1 MSQERAT
8 VRIEKVRVDT
18 EPCVKTLAAEPCAVV
33 IFGITGDL
41 AQRKLIPALYHL
53 AREGSLPEPFCVVG
67 ISRSAKDS
75 DALRAA
81 LRVGLEKFSRSKGEG
96 IDEAVWARFAARIH
110 AVAGSA
116 GDPEAYERL
125 RLKLE
130 DLDARYAL
138 PGNRLYYLA
147 VAPAIFAP
155 ILNNLKA
162 AALIRSPSCSEAWS
176 RVIVEKP
183 FGHDLASATD
193 LNRVVAE
200 VLDESQ
206 TYRIDHYLGKE
217 TVQNLLVFRFANSIF
232 EPLWNRNYIE
242 HIEVTAAED
251 LLVSNRGEFYDQAG
265 VVRDVVQNH
274 LLQILAL
281 VTMEPPVSLDGD
293 DVRDQK
299 VQAIRS
305 LRPVGEGDVVLAQY
319 EGYREVEGV
328 APGSRTPTYVAIQA
342 SLDNWR
348 WHGVPI
354 YLRAGKGLGARDT
367 EVAITF
373 KSVPSV
379 LFGKRNPTP
388 NRLIL
393 QIQPDEAITLTFA
406 SKVPGEDVTIGAV
419 TMEMLY
425 AEAFEK
431 TGGDAYERLL
441 LDGMRGDATLFARR
455 DEVEEAWRWVDP
467 FLRAWEQGSGPVP
480 TYPVGSAGPAEADAL
495 LAREGRTWRTLG

>member
-1 MSQERAT
+1 M
-8 VRIEKVRVDT
+8 
-18 EPCVKTLAAEPCAVV
+18 
-33 IFGITGDL
+33 
-41 AQRKLIPALYHL
+41 
-53 AREGSLPEPFCVVG
+53 
-67 ISRSAKDS
+67 
-75 DALRAA
+75 
-81 LRVGLEKFSRSKGEG
+81 
-96 IDEAVWARFAARIH
+96 
-110 AVAGSA
+110 
-116 GDPEAYERL
+116 
-125 RLKLE
+125 
-130 DLDARYAL
+130 
-138 PGNRLYYLA
+138 
-147 VAPAIFAP
+147 
-155 ILNNLKA
+155 
-162 AALIRSPSCSEAWS
+162 
-176 RVIVEKP
+176 
-183 FGHDLASATD
+183 
-193 LNRVVAE
+193 AE

>member
-8 VRIEKVRVDT
+8 VRIEKGLVT
-18 EPCVKTLAAEPCAVV
+18 AEPCVKALTAAPCAVV

-53 AREGSLPEPFCVVG
+53 AKEGLLPEPCCVVG
-67 ISRSAKDS
+67 ISRSATDS
-75 DALRAA
+75 QA
-81 LRVGLEKFSRSKGEG
+81 LRVALRDGLERFSRSKGEG
-96 IDEAVWARFAARIH
+96 IDEAVWERFAARIH

-116 GDPEAYERL
+116 GDPAAYL
-125 RLKLE
+125 RLQAKLE
-130 DLDARYAL
+130 ELDARYGIA
-138 PGNRLYYLA
+138 GNRLFYLA
-147 VAPAIFAP
+147 VAPAIFSS
-155 ILNNLKA
+155 ILNNLKQA
-162 AALIRSPSCSEAWS
+162 GLIRSVESDAAWS

-183 FGHDLASATD
+183 FGHDLQSASE

-217 TVQNLLVFRFANSIF
+217 TVQNLLVFRFANAIF

-242 HIEVTAAED
+242 HVQVTAAED

-265 VVRDVVQNH
+265 VVRDVIQNH

-305 LRPVGEGDVVLAQY
+305 LRPVEQGDVVLAQY
-319 EGYREVEGV
+319 EGYPEVEGV
-328 APGSRTPTYVAIQA
+328 APGSRTPTYVAIRA
-342 SLDNWR
+342 SVDNWR
-348 WHGVPI
+348 WHGVPF
-354 YLRAGKGLGARDT
+354 YLRAGKGLSARDT

-379 LFGKRNPTP
+379 LFGKRNPLP

-393 QIQPDEAITLTFA
+393 QIQPDEAISLTFA
-406 SKVPGEDVTIGAV
+406 SKVPGEDVTIGSV

-431 TGGDAYERLL
+431 SGGDAYERLL
-441 LDGMRGDATLFARR
+441 LDGMRGDSTLFARR

-467 FLRAWEQGSGPVP
+467 FLSAWERGAGPVP
-480 TYPVGSAGPAEADAL
+480 SYPVGSEGPAEADAL
-495 LAREGRTWRTLG
+495 LEREGRAWRTLG